1 MSHVNE
7 RDTLLQDSDD
17 APMYRKKIR
26 TLLDTEF
33 QTIISKSKTD
43 ICCATLHEIELK
55 TTGQPVSGTP
65 HVIH

>member
-1 MSHVNE
+1 MSHVKE
-7 RDTLLQDSDD
+7 THCYKTLMIP
-17 APMYRKKIR
+17 PMYRKKIR

-33 QTIISKSKTD
+33 QNIISKSKTD